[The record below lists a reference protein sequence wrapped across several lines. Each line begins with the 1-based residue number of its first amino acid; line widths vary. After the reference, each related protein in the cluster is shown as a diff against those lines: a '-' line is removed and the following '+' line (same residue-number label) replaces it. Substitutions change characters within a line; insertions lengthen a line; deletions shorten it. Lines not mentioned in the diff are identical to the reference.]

1 LADDKR
7 QALLQSTVRA
17 VAKYGM
23 KDVSIRSISA
33 DAGVNDAYIYRY
45 FKDKE
50 DLLVQAYLLEND
62 RFMRHV
68 MRCIELVQEQAALQ
82 EGIRDRYCIIFHT
95 AWRYLLDTPDV
106 CRFFMYYYHS
116 PNFEKYAQET
126 YKEQLDLL
134 AGKIIRLFDCAE
146 DARHCLYA
154 LFVLLN
160 SCSIQVLNGE
170 LPDNAETEDRVYR
183 MTYNAICAQMKNTEP
198 ENVSGK

>member
-1 LADDKR
+1 MVDDKR

-23 KDVSIRSISA
+23 KDVSTRSISE

-50 DLLVQAYLLEND
+50 DLLAQAYLLEND

-68 MRCIELVQEQAALQ
+68 IRRIELVQEQAALQ
-82 EGIRDRYCIIFHT
+82 GIRDRYGIIFYT

-106 CRFFMYYYHS
+106 CRFFMYYYNS
-116 PNFEKYAQET
+116 PNFEKYAQEA

-134 AGKIIRLFDCAE
+134 TGKIIRLFDCAE
-146 DARHCLYA
+146 DAKHCLYA

-160 SCSIQVLNGE
+160 SFAIQVLNGE
-170 LPDNAETEDRVYR
+170 LSDNAETEDRVFR

-198 ENVSGK
+198 ENDSGK

>member
-1 LADDKR
+1 MVDDKR

-23 KDVSIRSISA
+23 KDVSTRNISG

-68 MRCIELVQEQAALQ
+68 IRRIELVQEQAALQ
-82 EGIRDRYCIIFHT
+82 EMRDRYCIIFHT
-95 AWRYLLDTPDV
+95 AWRYLLDTPNV

-116 PNFEKYAQET
+116 PNFEKYAQEA
-126 YKEQLDLL
+126 YKKQLDLL
-134 AGKIIRLFDCAE
+134 TEKIIHLFNGVE
-146 DARHCLYA
+146 DAKHCLYA
-154 LFVLLN
+154 LFVLMN
-160 SCSIQVLNGE
+160 SFAIQVVNSE
-170 LPDNAETEDRVYR
+170 LPDNAETEDRVFR
-183 MTYNAICAQMKNTEP
+183 MTYNAICAQMKNTEW
-198 ENVSGK
+198 ENVSDK

>member
-1 LADDKR
+1 MVDDKR

-23 KDVSIRSISA
+23 KDVSTRNISG

-68 MRCIELVQEQAALQ
+68 IRRIELIQEQAALQ
-82 EGIRDRYCIIFHT
+82 EMRDRYCIIFHT
-95 AWRYLLDTPDV
+95 AWRYLLDTPNV

-116 PNFEKYAQET
+116 PNFEKYAQEA
-126 YKEQLDLL
+126 YKKQLDLL
-134 AGKIIRLFDCAE
+134 TEKIIHLFNGVE
-146 DARHCLYA
+146 DAKHCLYA
-154 LFVLLN
+154 LFVLMN
-160 SCSIQVLNGE
+160 SFAIQVVNSE
-170 LPDNAETEDRVYR
+170 LPDNAETEDRVFR
-183 MTYNAICAQMKNTEP
+183 MTYNAICAQMKNTEW
-198 ENVSGK
+198 ENVSDK